1 MRLTISPSD
10 QVLKQY
16 SNALGHLGERD
27 GHKALARAVNRTT
40 NTVHSRVVR
49 AVAKQ
54 SSIPTRIVRD
64 QVKKHTVRPGGMGT
78 LEGIVYARGNPI
90 SLKEFR
96 ARQFSYGVKAK
107 VWGKQTRFEGMF
119 IFAGTYRSGKHV
131 GNGHVFQRKG
141 GYSSKSGRNNAIE
154 KQFGPAVPT
163 EIVRN
168 EAKDE
173 FERTVQHMLPQRV
186 QHELA
191 RLLP

>member
-1 MRLTISPSD
+1 MRISVTPSD
-10 QVLKQY
+10 KMLERFGNQLG
-16 SNALGHLGERD
+16 ALSERD

-40 NTVHSRVVR
+40 NTVHGRVIR

-54 SSIPTRIVRD
+54 SSIPTRIVRS
-64 QVKKHTVRPGGMGT
+64 QVSKQTVRPGAMGS
-78 LEGIVYARGNPI
+78 LEGIIYASGNPVP
-90 SLKEFR
+90 LKEFR
-96 ARQFSYGVKAK
+96 AKQFSYGVKAK

-131 GNGHVFQRKG
+131 GNGHVFQRVTTAG
-141 GYSSKSGRNNAIE
+141 LPI
-154 KQFGPAVPT
+154 QLQHGPAVPT

-186 QHELA
+186 QHELS